1 MSSDFSIKPVGAP
14 VAPLIVTAAAGSAT
28 ASSTVAPQL
37 PPSQSVTAVDTGGG
51 VRNDLQDASDFI
63 SHQAFFDRAA
73 ASFVFEVVNSRTGQV
88 EQQFPDE
95 AVLRRR
101 AYFHALDL
109 TKSAPTGLLAT
120 DLKA

>member
-1 MSSDFSIKPVGAP
+1 MSTDFSIRPVGVP
-14 VAPLIVTAAAGSAT
+14 VASSLPPAASNAALGGVPTQLPANQTVTATDGAASA
-28 ASSTVAPQL
+28 
-37 PPSQSVTAVDTGGG
+37 
-51 VRNDLQDASDFI
+51 RNDLQDANDFV

-73 ASFVFEVVNSRTGQV
+73 SSFVFEVVDSKTGKV
-88 EQQFPDE
+88 VQQFPDE

-109 TKSAPTGLLAT
+109 TKEDSARPLAT

>member
-1 MSSDFSIKPVGAP
+1 MSTDFSIKPVGAP

-28 ASSTVAPQL
+28 ASGTVAPQL
-37 PPSQSVTAVDTGGG
+37 PPSQSVTAVDTSGSI
-51 VRNDLQDASDFI
+51 RNGLQDSSDFV

-73 ASFVFEVVNSRTGQV
+73 AAFVFQVVDANTGLV
-88 EQQFPDE
+88 VQQFPDE
-95 AVLRRR
+95 IVLRRR

-109 TKSAPTGLLAT
+109 SKSEPTRLLAT

>member
-1 MSSDFSIKPVGAP
+1 MSTDFSIKPVGAP

-28 ASSTVAPQL
+28 ASGTVAPQL
-37 PPSQSVTAVDTGGG
+37 PPSQSVTAIDTSGSI
-51 VRNDLQDASDFI
+51 RNGLQDASDFV

-73 ASFVFEVVNSRTGQV
+73 AAFVFQVVNSRTGQV
-88 EQQFPDE
+88 VQQFPDE

-101 AYFHALDL
+101 AYFNTLDL

-120 DLKA
+120 DRKA